1 MAAPKKD
8 SKIEKKTTAIRV
20 LSDHVVIEN
29 LKIKNSAL
37 AEILKKEKK
46 TEHQVLL
53 LEEIADLGV
62 NLYSTL
68 KGRAET
74 DFAKKAFDAIKDQLS
89 EKLDDTIKNIE
100 KDYDKYFDPKKGT
113 FAKTIESTEEEL
125 EKTQEELTKQFTE
138 TTEDLR
144 ESLDEAFEDFLDE
157 KSKESAIGKISS
169 LLDDFDDKT
178 LEMLKDIKQTQTEA
192 FEKALDPEEKKSKIN
207 VLRDQLK
214 EHTEKELELLT
225 KKLDEVILHLGLE
238 KTKEESLE
246 KSTGKGTL
254 FEDIVQAVLSKI
266 SVSVNDFV
274 EPTSNVRGKT
284 GNKGDHTVTIDK
296 QSASLKT
303 INIVFESKTKQMSI
317 KEINT
322 ELTACM
328 ENRSAEIGVIIFDKQ
343 ARVQKITELPFYP
356 IDDNKALVVLDPEM
370 GGDLPLQVAY
380 MWARYKALMS
390 ASDKVDEDLLD
401 LAELMNKVKA
411 AQGALDNIKQIK
423 TGHTNA
429 KSGIKKSEKFLEV
442 MESDLK
448 ENLDQ
453 ISTMFK
459 EATIDS
465 D

>member
-8 SKIEKKTTAIRV
+8 NKAEKKTTAIRV

-46 TEHQVLL
+46 TEQQVLL

-74 DFAKKAFDAIKDQLS
+74 DFVKKAFDTIKDQLS

-100 KDYDKYFDPKKGT
+100 KDYDKYFDPKKGS

-169 LLDDFDDKT
+169 LLNDFDDKT
-178 LEMLKDIKQTQTEA
+178 LEMLKNIKQTQTEA

-214 EHTEKELELLT
+214 EHTEKELETLT
-225 KKLDEVILHLGLE
+225 KKLDEVIIHLNMQD
-238 KTKEESLE
+238 TKDSLIE
-246 KSTGKGTL
+246 KSTGKGAD
-254 FEDIVQAVLSKI
+254 FEDVVQAVLSKI
-266 SVSVNDFV
+266 SVSVNDIV
-274 EPTSNVRGKT
+274 EPTSNVKGKI
-284 GNKGDHTVTIDK
+284 GKKGDHTVTIDK

-303 INIVFESKTKQMSI
+303 INIVFESKTKQMSM

-322 ELTACM
+322 ELNACM
-328 ENRSAEIGVIIFDKQ
+328 ENRNAEVGVIIFDKQ
-343 ARVQKITELPFYP
+343 ERVQKVTELPFYP
-356 IDDNKALVVLDPEM
+356 VDDNKALVVLNPDV
-370 GGDLPLQVAY
+370 GGELPLQVAY
-380 MWARYKALMS
+380 MWARYKALIS

-401 LAELMNKVKA
+401 LAELINKVEA

-429 KSGIKKSEKFLEV
+429 KAGINKSEKFLEI
-442 MESDLK
+442 METELK
-448 ENLDQ
+448 ENLSQ
-453 ISTMFK
+453 ISSMFK
-459 EATIDS
+459 DASIES
-465 D
+465 N

>member
-1 MAAPKKD
+1 MATPQKESKKEQNNA
-8 SKIEKKTTAIRV
+8 SIRV

-46 TEHQVLL
+46 TEQQVLL
-53 LEEIADLGV
+53 IEEIADLGV

-74 DFAKKAFDAIKDQLS
+74 DFAKKAFDTIKDQLN
-89 EKLDDTIKNIE
+89 EKLDDTLKNIE

-113 FAKTIESTEEEL
+113 FAKTVESTEEEL

-144 ESLDEAFEDFLDE
+144 ESLGEAFEDFLDE
-157 KSKESAIGKISS
+157 KSKESAIGKISA
-169 LLDDFDDKT
+169 LLNDFDDKT

-214 EHTEKELELLT
+214 DHTEKELELLT
-225 KKLDEVILHLGLE
+225 KKLDEVIMHLGLQDA
-238 KTKEESLE
+238 KEELIE
-246 KSTGKGTL
+246 KSTGKGTS
-254 FEDIVQAVLSKI
+254 FEDVAQAVLSKI

-274 EPTSNVRGKT
+274 EPTSTVKGKT

-303 INIVFESKTKQMSI
+303 INIVFESKTKQMSV
-317 KEINT
+317 KDINT

-328 ENRSAEIGVIIFDKQ
+328 ENRNAEVGVIIFDKQ
-343 ARVQKITELPFYP
+343 ERVQKITDLPFYP
-356 IDDNKALVVLDPEM
+356 IDDNKALVVLNPDA

-380 MWARYKALMS
+380 MWARYKALVS
-390 ASDKVDEDLLD
+390 SSDKVDEDLLD
-401 LAELMNKVKA
+401 LSELINKVEA
-411 AQGALDNIKQIK
+411 AEGALSNIKQIK

-429 KSGIKKSEKFLEV
+429 ISGIKKSEKFLGFMQE
-442 MESDLK
+442 ELE
-448 ENLDQ
+448 ENLSQ
-453 ISTMFK
+453 ISSMFK
-459 EATIDS
+459 DAAIDS
-465 D
+465 E

>member
-1 MAAPKKD
+1 MASPKKD
-8 SKIEKKTTAIRV
+8 NKTEKKTTAIRV
-20 LSDHVVIEN
+20 LSDHIVIEN

-37 AEILKKEKK
+37 AEILNKEKN
-46 TEHQVLL
+46 TEKQVLL

-74 DFAKKAFDAIKDQLS
+74 DFAKKAFDTIKDQLG

-100 KDYDKYFDPKKGT
+100 RDYDKYFDPKKGT
-113 FAKTIESTEEEL
+113 FAKTVESTEEEL
-125 EKTQEELTKQFTE
+125 EKTQEDLTKKFTE

-144 ESLDEAFEDFLDE
+144 ESLDEAFEEFLDE

-169 LLDDFDDKT
+169 LLNDFDDKT

-214 EHTEKELELLT
+214 EHTEKELESLT
-225 KKLDEVILHLGLE
+225 KKLDELILHLGLE

-246 KSTGKGTL
+246 KSTGKGVL
-254 FEDIVQAVLSKI
+254 FEDVVQAVLSKI

-303 INIVFESKTKQMSI
+303 INIVFESKTKQMSV
-317 KEINT
+317 KDINT

-343 ARVQKITELPFYP
+343 ERVQKITELPFYP
-356 IDDNKALVVLDPEM
+356 IDDNKALVVLDPEV

-390 ASDKVDEDLLD
+390 ASDKVEEDLLD
-401 LAELMNKVKA
+401 LTELMNKVKV
-411 AQGALDNIKQIK
+411 AQGSLGNIKQIK

-429 KSGIKKSEKFLEV
+429 KSGIEKSEKFLEIL
-442 MESDLK
+442 ESDLK

-453 ISTMFK
+453 ISSMFK
-459 EATIDS
+459 DATIDS

>member
-1 MAAPKKD
+1 MAQPKKEN
-8 SKIEKKTTAIRV
+8 KTAKKTTAIRV
-20 LSDHVVIEN
+20 LSEHIVIEN

-37 AEILKKEKK
+37 AEILKKETKV
-46 TEHQVLL
+46 ENQIVL

-74 DFAKKAFDAIKDQLS
+74 DFAKKTFDSIKDQLS

-100 KDYDKYFDPKKGT
+100 KDYEKYFDPKKGT
-113 FAKTIESTEEEL
+113 FAKTVESTEEEL
-125 EKTQEELTKQFTE
+125 ENTQKALTKKFTE
-138 TTEDLR
+138 STDDLR

-178 LEMLKDIKQTQTEA
+178 LEMLKEIKQTQTEA

-214 EHTEKELELLT
+214 EHTKNELELLT

-254 FEDIVQAVLSKI
+254 FEDVVQAVLSKI

-343 ARVQKITELPFYP
+343 ERVQKITELPFYP
-356 IDDNKALVVLDPEM
+356 IDDNKALVILDSEM
-370 GGDLPLQVAY
+370 GGELPLQVAY
-380 MWARYKALMS
+380 MWARYKALIS

-411 AQGALDNIKQIK
+411 AQGALGNIKQIK
-423 TGHTNA
+423 TGHSNA
-429 KSGIKKSEKFLEV
+429 KSGIKKSEKALEI
-442 MESDLK
+442 MESELK
-448 ENLDQ
+448 DNLDQ
-453 ISTMFK
+453 ISSMFL